1 MREDCDR
8 FRVIASLQPD
18 GELTRLEA
26 ARHAEHAARC
36 HECSAYA
43 YELAAITAR
52 IRATPLA
59 PVALRAPQQP
69 PGRRRGLRPAGHLA
83 AALAVGL
90 LIASGFGD
98 SGPETREPTR
108 EAASLQAIDD
118 DRRLLRLLR
127 RPSAGAGGGL
137 SKAI

>member
-1 MREDCDR
+1 VREDCDR

-59 PVALRAPQQP
+59 PVALGTPRRA
-69 PGRRRGLRPAGHLA
+69 PGRRRGLRPAGQLA
-83 AALAVGL
+83 AAVVVGL

-98 SGPETREPTR
+98 SGPVPREPTR
-108 EAASLQAIDD
+108 EAASVQAIDD
-118 DRRLLRLLR
+118 ERLLLRLLR
-127 RPSAGAGGGL
+127 RPSAAAGGGL